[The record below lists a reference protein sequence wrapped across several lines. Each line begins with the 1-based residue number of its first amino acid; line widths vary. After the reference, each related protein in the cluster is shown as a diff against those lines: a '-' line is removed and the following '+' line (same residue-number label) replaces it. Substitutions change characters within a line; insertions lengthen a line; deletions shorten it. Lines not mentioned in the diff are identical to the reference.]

1 MEKRPP
7 ANRREWEQ
15 AVEAYFALCD
25 STRER
30 TALKGGGFSERQI
43 PYTLYGLCAHMH
55 LPAPELL
62 ALSRGEGGAP
72 WQRALLSQA
81 VCRIA
86 AYTMERALLGELG
99 YQVATAALK
108 ELYPQEEGPSSL
120 TVSMEG
126 GAEAYSL

>member
-43 PYTLYGLCAHMH
+43 PYTLYGLVPICICPHRSCW
-55 LPAPELL
+55 L
-62 ALSRGEGGAP
+62 
-72 WQRALLSQA
+72 
-81 VCRIA
+81 
-86 AYTMERALLGELG
+86 
-99 YQVATAALK
+99 
-108 ELYPQEEGPSSL
+108 
-120 TVSMEG
+120 
-126 GAEAYSL
+126 